1 MKRAYDFRMIARDS
15 LRGHWAPVIG
25 VSFLAFLTGAEIT
38 MSTSFIYT
46 LLNIADESIL
56 IFAINIIRL
65 AIGSLVSLGLMQY
78 NLTLIDKKPAYWK
91 QLFCH
96 TSIWGKAIWLQ
107 VRTGIFILVWML
119 LLIIPGIVKS
129 YSYSMAGFIMS
140 ENPEISAKEAMEMSM
155 KMMDGNKFRLFCLR
169 LSFIGWMLLGIL
181 TFGIGFLWIIPYMN
195 AATAAF
201 YDEVSRNVK
210 G

>member
-1 MKRAYDFRMIARDS
+1 
-15 LRGHWAPVIG
+15 
-25 VSFLAFLTGAEIT
+25 
-38 MSTSFIYT
+38 
-46 LLNIADESIL
+46 
-56 IFAINIIRL
+56 
-65 AIGSLVSLGLMQY
+65 
-78 NLTLIDKKPAYWK
+78 
-91 QLFCH
+91 
-96 TSIWGKAIWLQ
+96 
-107 VRTGIFILVWML
+107 
-119 LLIIPGIVKS
+119 
-129 YSYSMAGFIMS
+129 MS